1 MQVWVLVLLLATIVF
16 AVGAGVLVVIGAN
29 ARVVA
34 QSCGCTSQR
43 SRLADSSSAGC
54 FTKAVYPLVMYGDE
68 SVLED
73 SFPTDMTP
81 FVIYMPS
88 LDPAA
93 LTAVVKAKYPRFE
106 PLLTSSGWTVTCCY
120 VKQAVAGTQ
129 DSATGSATGATT
141 PLNNSTLAVPVSART
156 PTLNFVEPTVMSVV
170 LRVMD
175 ADEVPRVVLMSVTEY
190 SQSAEVEA
198 YVWALYTTA
207 SATESVDAY
216 KGTWTHRAP
225 DGQDAKPGGF
235 SVLWPRPDTQV

>member
-1 MQVWVLVLLLATIVF
+1 MQVWVLVLILATIVF
-16 AVGAGVLVVIGAN
+16 AVGAGALVVIGAN
-29 ARVVA
+29 ARIVA

-43 SRLADSSSAGC
+43 SRLTDSSLAGC
-54 FTKAVYPLVMYGDE
+54 FTKAVYPMVMYGDE

-73 SFPTDMTP
+73 AFPTDMTP

-88 LDPAA
+88 LDQAA

-120 VKQAVAGTQ
+120 VKQAAAGTQ
-129 DSATGSATGATT
+129 DSATGSARGTT
-141 PLNNSTLAVPVSART
+141 TQVIDNTLAIPVSSRT
-156 PTLNFVEPTVMSVV
+156 PTVNFEPTVTSVV
-170 LRVMD
+170 LRVLD

-190 SQSAEVEA
+190 SQSADVDA
-198 YVWALYTTA
+198 YVWALFTTD

-225 DGQDAKPGGF
+225 DGQDDKPGGF
-235 SVLWPRPDTQV
+235 SVLWPRPDTQA